1 MNLVSGPAADCERL
15 RDGFLAQPVNSIS
28 SLAMVAAGVL
38 VIAWARR
45 RSSPGAVGYFGGLL
59 IVTGIGSAAFHGYP
73 GPATT
78 WLHDASL
85 IGLVSVAAM
94 LEFNRRVRPRWAGTW
109 WWIYFPAAAGAVA
122 LLPESTTAL
131 SIIPAVLAFGLA
143 AAPPNWSKPES
154 MAAAEPDRRKDLM
167 APLAVLGIGFGV
179 YLLSRTDGP
188 LCAPESL
195 LQGHAI
201 WHLSVAVGVGLY
213 TLTALS
219 RGSYSGVT

>member
-1 MNLVSGPAADCERL
+1 
-15 RDGFLAQPVNSIS
+15 
-28 SLAMVAAGVL
+28 
-38 VIAWARR
+38 
-45 RSSPGAVGYFGGLL
+45 
-59 IVTGIGSAAFHGYP
+59 
-73 GPATT
+73 
-78 WLHDASL
+78 
-85 IGLVSVAAM
+85 
-94 LEFNRRVRPRWAGTW
+94 
-109 WWIYFPAAAGAVA
+109 
-122 LLPESTTAL
+122 
-131 SIIPAVLAFGLA
+131 
-143 AAPPNWSKPES
+143 
-154 MAAAEPDRRKDLM
+154 M